1 MKEIVGAGVEYLPAR
16 DAILTMDRG
25 ASEAQI
31 ADAMEKELKRSGMF
45 LYNAEVLEAMEHG
58 CTQEPHFLP
67 LSVKKDG
74 TIADGVA
81 TAAQLGKLSR
91 YVDRLLKN
99 IAAEMGRGNIDAD
112 PNYQSESKNA
122 CTYCAFASACHFE
135 EGRGRDRKRYIAS
148 VKESAFWEALDC
160 MKDMDA
166 GGEE

>member
-1 MKEIVGAGVEYLPAR
+1 MIFQKFCMAWACRCCCICLALERQGLAALGGGEVKEIVGAGVEYLPAR

-91 YVDRLLKN
+91 LCGPLAQKHCCGNGEGQHRRRSQLPERKQKRMHLLCLCF
-99 IAAEMGRGNIDAD
+99 GL
-112 PNYQSESKNA
+112 P
-122 CTYCAFASACHFE
+122 F
-135 EGRGRDRKRYIAS
+135 
-148 VKESAFWEALDC
+148 
-160 MKDMDA
+160 
-166 GGEE
+166 

>member
-1 MKEIVGAGVEYLPAR
+1 
-16 DAILTMDRG
+16 MDRG

-31 ADAMEKELKRSGMF
+31 ADAMEKRTQ
-45 LYNAEVLEAMEHG
+45 AQRHVLIQRRGARGHG
-58 CTQEPHFLP
+58 TRLHAGAALP
-67 LSVKKDG
+67 APEREKDG

-122 CTYCAFASACHFE
+122 SPTVPLLRPA
-135 EGRGRDRKRYIAS
+135 I
-148 VKESAFWEALDC
+148 
-160 MKDMDA
+160 
-166 GGEE
+166 